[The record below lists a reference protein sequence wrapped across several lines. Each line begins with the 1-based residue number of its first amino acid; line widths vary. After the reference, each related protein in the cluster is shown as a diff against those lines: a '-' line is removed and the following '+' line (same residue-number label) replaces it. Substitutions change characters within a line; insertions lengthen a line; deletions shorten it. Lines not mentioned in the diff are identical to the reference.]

1 MAYYTR
7 SKFNFAQNILTV
19 QRPGRIPFTIV
30 FAQFFHKFNQPKL
43 TSYWLYRCPT
53 AHPLSPTQICMIT
66 ACNFSWVLQSSQEK
80 SKTIR
85 QWLCNFFWCGGGGV
99 GGGGETRCIVVFMKM
114 VNCWVFVFLPFC
126 HSAKD
131 HVVITRVAVGVASWL
146 DQSRINFFYDDS
158 DKYYTLFTVA
168 WLMTLLK
175 LFQDRMAFS
184 LVVVYLFLAQN
195 TIF

>member
-1 MAYYTR
+1 MQMAYYTR

-43 TSYWLYRCPT
+43 TSYWLYKRCPT

-80 SKTIR
+80 SKAIR

-99 GGGGETRCIVVFMKM
+99 VGGGGEQGALWSMWKWWIAE
-114 VNCWVFVFLPFC
+114 FLFSY
-126 HSAKD
+126 HSAIPEKFSK
-131 HVVITRVAVGVASWL
+131 T
-146 DQSRINFFYDDS
+146 
-158 DKYYTLFTVA
+158 T
-168 WLMTLLK
+168 
-175 LFQDRMAFS
+175 FS
-184 LVVVYLFLAQN
+184 LQVLSLG
-195 TIF
+195 

>member
-1 MAYYTR
+1 MQMAYYTR

-80 SKTIR
+80 WKTIR
-85 QWLCNFFWCGGGGV
+85 QWLCNFFWCAGGGV
-99 GGGGETRCIVVFMKM
+99 GGGGKQGALWSKWKWWIAE
-114 VNCWVFVFLPFC
+114 FLFSY
-126 HSAKD
+126 HSAIPEKFSKTTLSS
-131 HVVITRVAVGVASWL
+131 HVLRLG
-146 DQSRINFFYDDS
+146 
-158 DKYYTLFTVA
+158 
-168 WLMTLLK
+168 
-175 LFQDRMAFS
+175 
-184 LVVVYLFLAQN
+184 
-195 TIF
+195 

>member
-7 SKFNFAQNILTV
+7 SKFNFAQNILTI
-19 QRPGRIPFTIV
+19 QRPGRITFTIV

-99 GGGGETRCIVVFMKM
+99 GGGGGGWGKQGALWSMWKWWIAE
-114 VNCWVFVFLPFC
+114 FLFSY
-126 HSAKD
+126 HSAIPEKFSKTTLSL
-131 HVVITRVAVGVASWL
+131 HVL
-146 DQSRINFFYDDS
+146 
-158 DKYYTLFTVA
+158 
-168 WLMTLLK
+168 
-175 LFQDRMAFS
+175 S
-184 LVVVYLFLAQN
+184 LG
-195 TIF
+195 

>member
-7 SKFNFAQNILTV
+7 SKFNFAQNILTI
-19 QRPGRIPFTIV
+19 QRPGRITFTIV

-99 GGGGETRCIVVFMKM
+99 GAGGGWGNKVHCGLCENGELLSFPAI
-114 VNCWVFVFLPFC
+114 LPFQKNFQRPRC
-126 HSAKD
+126 HYTCCRWGSLM
-131 HVVITRVAVGVASWL
+131 TY
-146 DQSRINFFYDDS
+146 QSRINFF
-158 DKYYTLFTVA
+158 
-168 WLMTLLK
+168 MMI
-175 LFQDRMAFS
+175 QINIIH
-184 LVVVYLFLAQN
+184 YLRLYG
-195 TIF
+195 